1 MDGLVQRTR
10 LKDKKMGC
18 LIIEKRPREG
28 ISGKTGFFPLYTDVQ
43 PKEPDCTLYPA
54 CLDEIDNNAQLSK
67 LSMIMYKLAG
77 VSICQIKTPEK
88 FQSENKSISCM
99 EAIVA

>member
-1 MDGLVQRTR
+1 
-10 LKDKKMGC
+10 MGC
-18 LIIEKRPREG
+18 LIIEKRPRVG
-28 ISGKTGFFPLYTDVQ
+28 ISGKMGVFPWYTDVQ
-43 PKEPDCTLYPA
+43 PKEPVWTLYPA
-54 CLDEIDNNAQLSK
+54 CIDEIDNKAQLSK

-88 FQSENKSISCM
+88 FQRENKIISCM

>member
-1 MDGLVQRTR
+1 MTYKV
-10 LKDKKMGC
+10 
-18 LIIEKRPREG
+18 
-28 ISGKTGFFPLYTDVQ
+28 
-43 PKEPDCTLYPA
+43 
-54 CLDEIDNNAQLSK
+54 DEIDNKAQLSK

-88 FQSENKSISCM
+88 FQKVNKRISCM